1 MMEEIKPAHN
11 VRVLV
16 VDDDVKMLE
25 LLKKVLSKRGY
36 VVDISPKPKEAL
48 EKFVSDGFD
57 IIVTD
62 INMPEMSGLEILKQ
76 VKSMAPDTIVIM
88 ITAFATVS
96 SAVES
101 MKLGAYDYI
110 IKPFN
115 MEEFVLIIDRASE
128 QILLKKELE
137 LLRKEVQ
144 QKYSFGNIIGKSPR
158 MQKVFQLIRQVAS
171 TNSNVIIYGK
181 SGTGKELVA
190 KAIHYN
196 SSRKDK
202 PFIAVNCSA
211 IPESLL
217 ESELFGH
224 EKGAFTGAVSSRKG
238 LFEEANGGTIFL
250 DEVGDMSL
258 AMQAKLLRVIED
270 KEIRAVGSDK
280 PRKID
285 VRIISATHKDLEKA
299 VKEGT
304 FREDLFYRLN
314 VIPIYLPELR
324 ERVEDIP
331 LLVEYFLKK
340 YGEEAGRP
348 NVRISREALACMMK
362 YSWPGN
368 VRELENLIERLV
380 VLSPADEITVNDL
393 PEHIRICKAESLVE
407 ELTLGE
413 KITLEELEKRY
424 ILKILRETGWHKSNA
439 AKILGI
445 DRRTLYRKIEEYKLE
460 ESEDA
465 VESGSKGAD

>member
-1 MMEEIKPAHN
+1 MIEEIQSAHN
-11 VRVLV
+11 VKVLV
-16 VDDDVKMLE
+16 IDDDVKMLE
-25 LLKKVLSKRGY
+25 LLRKVLSKRGY
-36 VVDISPKPKEAL
+36 VVDISSKPKEAI
-48 EKFVSDGFD
+48 EKFVRDGFD

-62 INMPEMSGLEILKQ
+62 INMPEMSGLEVLKQ
-76 VKSMAPDTIVIM
+76 VKTISPDTIVIM

-115 MEEFVLIIDRASE
+115 VEEFVLIIDRASE
-128 QILLKKELE
+128 QILLKKEVE

-144 QKYSFGNIIGKSPR
+144 QRYAFGNIIGKSPQ
-158 MQKVFQLIRQVAS
+158 MQKVFQLIKQVAN

-196 SSRKDK
+196 SPRRNK
-202 PFIAVNCSA
+202 PFVAVNCSA

-285 VRIISATHKDLEKA
+285 VRIIAATHKDLEKA

-348 NVRISREALACMMK
+348 NIKISREALACMMK

-380 VLSPADEITVNDL
+380 VLSPGDEITVNDL
-393 PEHIRICKAESLVE
+393 PEHIRVCKVETLVE

-413 KITLEELEKRY
+413 RITLEELEKRY
-424 ILKILRETGWHKSNA
+424 ILKVLRETGWHKSNA

-460 ESEDA
+460 EPKDA
-465 VESGSKGAD
+465 VEGEFEGAD

>member
-1 MMEEIKPAHN
+1 MTEELSKAHN
-11 VRVLV
+11 IKILV
-16 VDDDVKMLE
+16 IDDDVKMLE
-25 LLKKVLSKRGY
+25 LLEKVLLRKGY
-36 VVDISPKPKEAL
+36 TVETTSKPKEAL
-48 EKFVSDGFD
+48 AKFELDGFD
-57 IIVTD
+57 IVVTD
-62 INMPEMSGLEILKQ
+62 INMPEINGLEILRQ
-76 VKSMAPDTIVIM
+76 IKSISPDTIVIM

-115 MEEFVLIIDRASE
+115 MEEFVLIIQRAAE
-128 QILLKKELE
+128 QISLKKEVE
-137 LLRKEVQ
+137 FLRREIQ
-144 QKYSFGNIIGKSPR
+144 QRYSFGNIIGKSPQ
-158 MQKVFQLIRQVAS
+158 MQKVFQLIKQVAN

-190 KAIHYN
+190 RAIHYN
-196 SSRKDK
+196 SPRKDK

-224 EKGAFTGAVSSRKG
+224 EKGAFTGAISSRKG

-250 DEVGDMSL
+250 DEIGDMSL
-258 AMQAKLLRVIED
+258 AMQAKLLRVLEE

-280 PRKID
+280 PKKVD
-285 VRIISATHKDLEKA
+285 VRVIAATHKDLEKA

-340 YGEEAGRP
+340 YNEEAGR

-380 VLSPADEITVNDL
+380 VLSTGDEIRVEDL
-393 PEHIRICKAESLVE
+393 PDHIRVCKAENLVA
-407 ELTLGE
+407 ELTMGE

-424 ILKILRETGWHKSNA
+424 ILKVLRETGWHKSNA

-460 ESEDA
+460 EPENARGEEAD
-465 VESGSKGAD
+465 GAD

>member
-1 MMEEIKPAHN
+1 MIEEIQSAHN
-11 VRVLV
+11 IRILV
-16 VDDDVKMLE
+16 IDDDVKMLE

-48 EKFVSDGFD
+48 ERFTRDGFD
-57 IIVTD
+57 IVVTD
-62 INMPEMSGLEILKQ
+62 INMPEMGGLEILKQ
-76 VKSMAPDTIVIM
+76 VKSTAPDTIVIM

-128 QILLKKELE
+128 QILLKKEVE

-144 QKYSFGNIIGKSPR
+144 QRYSFGNIIGKSPQ
-158 MQKVFQLIRQVAS
+158 MQKVFQLIKQVANTS
-171 TNSNVIIYGK
+171 SNVIIYGK

-196 SSRKDK
+196 SPRKDK

-285 VRIISATHKDLEKA
+285 VRIIAATHKDLEKA

-348 NVRISREALACMMK
+348 NIRISREALACMMK

-380 VLSPADEITVNDL
+380 VLSPGDEITVNDL
-393 PEHIRICKAESLVE
+393 PEYIRVCKAETLVE

-413 KITLEELEKRY
+413 RITLEELEKRY
-424 ILKILRETGWHKSNA
+424 ILKVLRETGWHKSNA

-460 ESEDA
+460 EPEDA
-465 VESGSKGAD
+465 VEDKSEGAD

>member
-1 MMEEIKPAHN
+1 MIEETQSAHN
-11 VRVLV
+11 IKVLV
-16 VDDDVKMLE
+16 IDDDVKMLE
-25 LLKKVLSKRGY
+25 LLRKVLSKRGY
-36 VVDISPKPKEAL
+36 IVDISPKPKEAI
-48 EKFVSDGFD
+48 EKFIKDGFD
-57 IIVTD
+57 IVVTD
-62 INMPEMSGLEILKQ
+62 INMPEMSGLEVLKQ
-76 VKSMAPDTIVIM
+76 IKSTSPDTIVIM

-115 MEEFVLIIDRASE
+115 IEEFVLIIDRASE
-128 QILLKKELE
+128 QILLKKEVE

-144 QKYSFGNIIGKSPR
+144 QRYSFGNIIGKSPQ
-158 MQKVFQLIRQVAS
+158 MQKVFQLIKQVAN

-196 SSRKDK
+196 SPRKDK
-202 PFIAVNCSA
+202 PFVAVNCSA

-285 VRIISATHKDLEKA
+285 VRIIAATHKDLEKA

-348 NVRISREALACMMK
+348 NIKISREALACMMK

-380 VLSPADEITVNDL
+380 VLSPGDEITVYDL
-393 PEHIRICKAESLVE
+393 PEHIRVCKAETLVE

-413 KITLEELEKRY
+413 RITLEELEKRY
-424 ILKILRETGWHKSNA
+424 ILKVLRETGWHKSNA

-460 ESEDA
+460 EPEDA
-465 VESGSKGAD
+465 VEDKSEGAD

>member
-48 EKFVSDGFD
+48 EKFASDGFD

-144 QKYSFGNIIGKSPR
+144 QKYSFGNIIGKSPLMR
-158 MQKVFQLIRQVAS
+158 KVFQLIRQVAS

-285 VRIISATHKDLEKA
+285 VRIIAATHKNLEKA

-348 NVRISREALACMMK
+348 NIRISREALACMMK

-445 DRRTLYRKIEEYKLE
+445 DRRTLYRKIEGYKLE
-460 ESEDA
+460 EPEGA
-465 VESGSKGAD
+465 VEDKFEGAD